1 VKKAFVLI
9 SCDVGKEED
18 TLIALRAMNQIK
30 EAHGTWGAYDIVAE
44 VNSDNAESLR
54 ETITWKI
61 RKLPSIRATLT
72 LMTIEGQN

>member
-1 VKKAFVLI
+1 MKNAFVLI
-9 SCDVGKEED
+9 NCDLGKEED
-18 TLIALRAMNQIK
+18 ILTALRSMSQIK

-61 RKLPSIRATLT
+61 RKIPSIRATLT
-72 LMTIEGQN
+72 LTAIEGQN

>member
-1 VKKAFVLI
+1 MKKAFVLI
-9 SCDVGKEED
+9 NCDLGKEGD
-18 TLIALRAMNQIK
+18 ILSALQTMNQVK

-44 VNSDNAESLR
+44 GISETAESLR

-61 RKLPSIRATLT
+61 RKIPSIRATLT